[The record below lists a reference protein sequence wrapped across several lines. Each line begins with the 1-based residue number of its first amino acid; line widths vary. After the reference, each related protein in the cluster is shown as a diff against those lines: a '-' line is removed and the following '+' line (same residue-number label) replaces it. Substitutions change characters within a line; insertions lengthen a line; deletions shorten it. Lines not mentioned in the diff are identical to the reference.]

1 MGYPGA
7 SGSHLG
13 FQICSAEDNRD
24 VDPIVLVIVLAVG
37 MPLAVIAALA
47 VSARLRG
54 PAPRPES
61 RRRVESLVT
70 EAVPEQRPD
79 EDDLADEGPSF
90 GIDSPP
96 PEPDPELRGNREHQ
110 G

>member
-1 MGYPGA
+1 M
-7 SGSHLG
+7 
-13 FQICSAEDNRD
+13 
-24 VDPIVLVIVLAVG
+24 DPIVLVIVVAVG

-70 EAVPEQRPD
+70 EAVPEERPD
-79 EDDLADEGPSF
+79 DDHPADEGPSF
-90 GIDSPP
+90 RLDSPA
-96 PEPDPELRGNREHQ
+96 PEPDPGLRGNRGDQ

>member
-1 MGYPGA
+1 M
-7 SGSHLG
+7 
-13 FQICSAEDNRD
+13 
-24 VDPIVLVIVLAVG
+24 DPIVLVIVVAVG

-70 EAVPEQRPD
+70 EAVPEERRD
-79 EDDLADEGPSF
+79 EDDLADESPSF
-90 GIDSPP
+90 RIDSPP
-96 PEPDPELRGNREHQ
+96 PEPDPGLRGDRGDQ